1 MNSRSSW
8 LAAAALAVVALAGT
22 SGVASAQVGSG
33 IKAGYVYPDFTAK
46 VFDSTQRTG
55 WQVGF
60 FAGGNRNGVFGVQT
74 EFNWLR
80 TKTEL
85 EPTSTTLGTKI
96 TLDYLQIP
104 LLLRLNAGTKSFAF
118 YGIAGPTFET
128 KVHESVEGLGGPTNS
143 DFKFGF
149 SDVNV
154 SLMFGGGVELS
165 RFIIEGRYSKGL
177 KTVNALH
184 FDATEFK
191 LNSFAALIGIRFN

>member
-1 MNSRSSW
+1 MNSRTSW

-22 SGVASAQVGSG
+22 AGVASAQLGGG
-33 IKAGYVYPDFTAK
+33 IKAGYVYPEFTAN
-46 VFDSTQRTG
+46 VFDSTDRTG

-60 FAGGNRNGVFGVQT
+60 FTGGNRNGVFGVQT

-85 EPTSTTLGTKI
+85 EPTSTTLGAKI
-96 TLDYLQIP
+96 TLDYIQVP
-104 LLLRLNAGTKSFAF
+104 LLLRLNAGTNSFAL
-118 YGIAGPTFET
+118 YGIAGPSFDV
-128 KVHESVEGLGGPTNS
+128 KVHESVEGLGGTSDS

-184 FDATEFK
+184 FDASEFK
-191 LNSFAALIGIRFN
+191 LNSFAALVGIRFH